1 MESRT
6 AIVASCWFAVAI
18 ISVVYMWVFGDKV
31 GDVLFGVFLPVGLL
45 VLAAIIVTFGIASS
59 SEPEKKR
66 EAKSSNDL
74 QNLTSKLEVITK
86 EIEQIK
92 KEIEKQ

>member
-1 MESRT
+1 MEYRA
-6 AIVASCWFAVAI
+6 AIIVSCWFAVAI
-18 ISVVYMWVFGDKV
+18 ISVVYMWVFADKF
-31 GDVLFGVFLPVGLL
+31 GDVLFGVFLPVGVL
-45 VLAAIIVTFGIASS
+45 VLVAFIVTFGIASS
-59 SEPEKKR
+59 SEPKKKD

-74 QNLTSKLEVITK
+74 QNLTSKLDVITK